1 MSYQESVPQ
10 QQVLCALNCKVSGK
24 EASSV
29 SKRELTMN
37 DDVIEAGV
45 IVQRSTFNDVIR
57 AITSIIFC
65 FNEDQKEKLWLRNT
79 SSLWPLVA

>member
-1 MSYQESVPQ
+1 
-10 QQVLCALNCKVSGK
+10 
-24 EASSV
+24 
-29 SKRELTMN
+29 MN